1 MSVLATFLKAVES
14 KDEAS
19 LSEVIHEDYKF
30 IPHVND
36 QVYSKSDM
44 LSVCMSDSFT
54 RHNGR
59 IVYENDE
66 IAVDHAVVSFANGS
80 TSEAVLSVH
89 TIQDGKI
96 TSTETGATP
105 IVEDYN
111 VVGTGA

>member
-1 MSVLATFLKAVES
+1 MSVLARFLQAVES

-19 LSEVIHEDYKF
+19 LSEVIHDDYKF
-30 IPHVND
+30 TPHVND
-36 QVYSKSDM
+36 QVFSKGDM

-54 RHNGR
+54 RNNGR
-59 IVYENDE
+59 IIYENDE
-66 IAVDHAVVSFANGS
+66 IAVDHAYVSFANGS
-80 TSEAVLSVH
+80 TPEAVLSVH

-111 VVGTGA
+111 VVGTDA